1 VSRRFRFYIE
11 SLCMSH
17 RVDHLAHAF
26 GDATARIQA
35 LLRKEMARN
44 VSLAQARTLATLE
57 REGPQP
63 LTELAE
69 LEQVSQPAMSYLV
82 ARLELK
88 GQIRRSSDAGDARVV
103 IVSITSAGRTALN
116 ALLQRRTD
124 LLARHLSKLPSSE
137 VEALEAALPA
147 LSDLILGLEGRT
159 AVGATR

>member
-1 VSRRFRFYIE
+1 
-11 SLCMSH
+11 MSN
-17 RVDHLAHAF
+17 RVNNLAHAF

-63 LTELAE
+63 LTELAV

-88 GQIRRSSDAGDARVV
+88 GQIRRSSDSGDARVV
-103 IVSITSAGRTALN
+103 IVSITSAGRTALKG
-116 ALLQRRTD
+116 LLQRRAD
-124 LLARHLSKLPSSE
+124 LLARHLARLTSSE

-147 LSDLILGLEGRT
+147 LGDLILGLEGRT
-159 AVGATR
+159 AVVATR

>member
-1 VSRRFRFYIE
+1 
-11 SLCMSH
+11 MSS
-17 RVDHLAHAF
+17 RVDNLARTF

-63 LTELAE
+63 LTALAE

-88 GQIRRSSDAGDARVV
+88 GQIRRSSDSGDARVV

-116 ALLQRRTD
+116 GLLQRRTA
-124 LLARHLSKLPSSE
+124 LLARHLSKLPSGE
-137 VEALEAALPA
+137 VDALEAALPV
-147 LSDLILGLEGRT
+147 LSNLILGLEDRT